1 MKTLRVMGLVVMSI
15 GLLSGCETMPDDD
28 RTRAEGAAAGALIG
42 ALLGYAVDR
51 ERGAA
56 IGALVGGGAGLAVGD
71 QIARRKQAYAT
82 TEDFLDAQIAATAQL
97 NAEARTHNAGLR
109 RESSRL
115 EREAQALRTRYDAG
129 RVQRSS
135 LVSKRNEVNEQ
146 LQSSRQLEQV
156 LTEEL
161 EIQSTIARQE
171 REQRPRN
178 DPYVARLDREVQAL
192 QRNLEQ
198 LRAGNEQLASIDQR
212 LSV

>member
-161 EIQSTIARQE
+161 EIQSTIAREE